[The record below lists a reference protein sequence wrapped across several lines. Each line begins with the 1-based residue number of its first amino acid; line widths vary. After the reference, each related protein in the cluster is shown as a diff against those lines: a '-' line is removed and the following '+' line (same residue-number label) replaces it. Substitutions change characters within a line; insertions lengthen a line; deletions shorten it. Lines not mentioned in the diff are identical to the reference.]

1 MIKAPHTY
9 AEWVEVLTL
18 LKNKSDDKEVLKAM
32 KSGSLEWQSGVAER
46 FSGKLIQAVNT
57 RMDAA
62 VKQFQTA
69 LSRAGGQ
76 GGDVERAILALR
88 KEMAFLLQA
97 VDLGVIPEDI
107 RKEYIRMVRE
117 QADGMQKSL
126 QESAKADK
134 TGRLASII
142 RNHKVNSI

>member
-1 MIKAPHTY
+1 MINAPQTY
-9 AEWVEVLTL
+9 AEWVKILTL
-18 LKNKSDDKEVLKAM
+18 LKNKSDDTEVLKAM
-32 KSGSLEWQSGVAER
+32 KSGTLEWQSGVAER
-46 FSGKLIQAVNT
+46 FSGKLIEAVNA

-69 LSRAGGQ
+69 LSRSNGQ

-97 VDLGVIPEDI
+97 VDLHVIPEDI
-107 RKEYIRMVRE
+107 RKEYIRMVKE
-117 QADGMQKSL
+117 QANGMQTSL
-126 QESAKADK
+126 EDSAKADK
-134 TGRLASII
+134 TGRLSSII